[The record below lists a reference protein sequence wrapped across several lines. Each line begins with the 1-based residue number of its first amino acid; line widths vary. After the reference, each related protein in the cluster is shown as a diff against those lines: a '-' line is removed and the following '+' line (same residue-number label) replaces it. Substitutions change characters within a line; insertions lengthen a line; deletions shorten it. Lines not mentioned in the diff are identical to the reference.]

1 MLGNTWNLLSH
12 GNKGWEPHWIYPE
25 GKREPCS
32 RWHGRWQPQN
42 WNPETVTSNR
52 ASCHYVTIKWGGKE
66 RQMSSCP
73 FPCFFT
79 ETDEFQQIPDS
90 CLLWTPSQ
98 IHSLPLSQRT
108 QNFNVLPDL
117 SWQKSHRTA
126 GLNQSAGVEREA
138 KTLASYNQSPSL
150 VLFLK
155 PCLHL
160 CIVLNLYYTLYL
172 T

>member
-1 MLGNTWNLLSH
+1 MLGNTWNLLSP
-12 GNKGWEPHWIYPE
+12 GNKGWEPHWIYPK

-79 ETDEFQQIPDS
+79 ETDEFQQIPPWQLLTVNTLSNPFTPFVSKNTEFQRPSWFILTKVSPHGRFKSVCRCRKGGKDS
-90 CLLWTPSQ
+90 CKLQPIS
-98 IHSLPLSQRT
+98 
-108 QNFNVLPDL
+108 
-117 SWQKSHRTA
+117 
-126 GLNQSAGVEREA
+126 
-138 KTLASYNQSPSL
+138 
-150 VLFLK
+150 
-155 PCLHL
+155 
-160 CIVLNLYYTLYL
+160 
-172 T
+172 

>member
-1 MLGNTWNLLSH
+1 MEIKVENHTESIPREKESH
-12 GNKGWEPHWIYPE
+12 VQDDTAGDSHRTGIQRLWPPIGPLAITSPSSEVAKNVRCHHVPSPASSL
-25 GKREPCS
+25 RLM
-32 RWHGRWQPQN
+32 N
-42 WNPETVTSNR
+42 SNR
-52 ASCHYVTIKWGGKE
+52 YL
-66 RQMSSCP
+66 
-73 FPCFFT
+73 
-79 ETDEFQQIPDS
+79 PDS

-117 SWQKSHRTA
+117 SWQKPHRTA